1 MIYLNNGAT
10 SWPKP
15 SCVSDAVKKSIDNLP
30 SSAHRSG
37 FEEEE
42 EYQEKSFQGENH
54 DESNSITNTSD
65 SGTI

>member
-1 MIYLNNGAT
+1 MAILNLIEGRVMKREKQLYEEENAF
-10 SWPKP
+10 
-15 SCVSDAVKKSIDNLP
+15 
-30 SSAHRSG
+30 

>member
-42 EYQEKSFQGENH
+42 E
-54 DESNSITNTSD
+54 
-65 SGTI
+65 

>member
-1 MIYLNNGAT
+1 MEREKQLYEEENAF
-10 SWPKP
+10 
-15 SCVSDAVKKSIDNLP
+15 
-30 SSAHRSG
+30 